1 MGDDHDVKTT
11 KNARRLLLFCVVIL
25 GEQKVAIGAK
35 KLPPVLLLAR
45 GLERLGSCS
54 IDDHA
59 RSEEALAFCRT
70 VELQDGDGAWGA
82 RVVEHDSLHFQRV
95 RRAAGLSDPAF
106 LRSLVSGSLGAFA
119 SNSQGS
125 RNRPVEFFWSSD
137 GRFMVRPR

>member
-11 KNARRLLLFCVVIL
+11 KNARRLLLFCLVML
-25 GEQKVAIGAK
+25 GELKVAIGAK

-70 VELQDGDGAWGA
+70 VELQAGDGAGA
-82 RVVEHDSLHFQRV
+82 HLSV
-95 RRAAGLSDPAF
+95 RH
-106 LRSLVSGSLGAFA
+106 RSSSCFFCSGGGGRGGA
-119 SNSQGS
+119 
-125 RNRPVEFFWSSD
+125 
-137 GRFMVRPR
+137 